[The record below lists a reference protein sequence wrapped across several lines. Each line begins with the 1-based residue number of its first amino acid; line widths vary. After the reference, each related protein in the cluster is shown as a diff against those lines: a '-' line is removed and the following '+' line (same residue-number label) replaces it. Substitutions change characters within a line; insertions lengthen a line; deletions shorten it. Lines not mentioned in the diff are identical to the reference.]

1 MRIVMP
7 STSCGVYSSVG
18 MKRMGGE
25 GLRKDILKV
34 KDDVKKIGGS
44 FLLDGGA
51 GGQNSYS
58 SLSDYT
64 ATTVRKGK
72 GLEKLTEKISNLS
85 IIPKKQKSMIK
96 FDM

>member
-1 MRIVMP
+1 MP

-18 MKRMGGE
+18 MKRMNGQ
-25 GLRKDILKV
+25 GLRQEILKV

-51 GGQNSYS
+51 GGQSSYS

-64 ATTVRKGK
+64 ATTGRVIRKGK